1 MLSMRQVVRSLI
13 ALCSAVD
20 GVQSELLSKIHA
32 ILMDERL
39 EIIDQVGRLLTS
51 IALLRVRWRT
61 PSAAADRRPARGR
74 YRPAW
79 P

>member
-1 MLSMRQVVRSLI
+1 MLSMRQIVRSLI

-51 IALLRVRWRT
+51 IALLRVR
-61 PSAAADRRPARGR
+61 
-74 YRPAW
+74 
-79 P
+79 

>member
-39 EIIDQVGRLLTS
+39 EIIDQVGRLLTF
-51 IALLRVRWRT
+51 IASLRVR
-61 PSAAADRRPARGR
+61 
-74 YRPAW
+74 
-79 P
+79 